1 MAHYGL
7 EYSGLMPRIVIGTT
21 LLVALAAVNPVLAQ
35 QPDESAVANEDL
47 GEQEVPT
54 RPMFELGTFKIH
66 DLRPTRNETAKIN
79 FEMHLAFSTQLTRQ
93 QVKQLDHWK
102 HRLRDQVIIAIR
114 TLDVKELQEPDL
126 ARLRRRVIIRINR
139 LFGAKLAEEVLLTKY
154 MFRTN

>member
-7 EYSGLMPRIVIGTT
+7 EYSGLMSRIVIGTT
-21 LLVALAAVNPVLAQ
+21 LLVALAAANPVLAQ